1 MYYRVRGRLRD
12 ETAAEFRRLLRDGTI
27 ARQRPDGQEI
37 VESMER
43 AVVTNGGF
51 VEWSQVCYCPTPLR
65 HERSTVYD
73 RFFDDMATEPAEAAT
88 EPAEAY
94 LSHDGRPFLAHL
106 DELADATG
114 RRPGPSDPARG

>member
-1 MYYRVRGRLRD
+1 MYYRVRGRLR
-12 ETAAEFRRLLRDGTI
+12 EEAAAEFRRLLRGGTI
-27 ARQRPDGQEI
+27 ARQRPDGQQI

-43 AVVTNGGF
+43 AVVTSGGV

-73 RFFDDMATEPAEAAT
+73 RFFDDMVTEPAEG
-88 EPAEAY
+88 Y

-106 DELADATG
+106 DELADSTE
-114 RRPGPSDPARG
+114 RRPGPSDPA